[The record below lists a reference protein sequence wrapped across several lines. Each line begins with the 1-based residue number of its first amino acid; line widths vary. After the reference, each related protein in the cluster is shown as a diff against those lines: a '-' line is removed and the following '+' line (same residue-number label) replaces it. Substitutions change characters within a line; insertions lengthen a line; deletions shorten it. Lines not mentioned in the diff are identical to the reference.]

1 MHSRYMAIVS
11 KDQLGKPRQIRLPK
25 EVEKDLQAIAD
36 ANGLEWVDAVRLVAR
51 FGLPILKKRL
61 GASIKEAA

>member
-1 MHSRYMAIVS
+1 MANS
-11 KDQLGKPRQIRLPK
+11 KKDTLGKPRQIRLPE
-25 EVEKDLQAIAD
+25 EVERDLQIIAD

-61 GASIKEAA
+61 GASLKEAA

>member
-1 MHSRYMAIVS
+1 MA
-11 KDQLGKPRQIRLPK
+11 KTGQEQLGKPRQIRLPK
-25 EVEKDLQAIAD
+25 EMEKDLQTIAE